1 MEVILSAILS
11 DLAARSVSF
20 LMGRILNRRPEQSD
34 DETQDRLR
42 RLLLRV
48 HVVVEEAEGRRVTSH
63 AMLRQ
68 LSALREEMYRGRHAL
83 DGAVVG
89 RRRNGCGGDAEVS
102 SRRNS
107 HVAAASGFNPAK
119 RVCLARIRS
128 RSNGGGGGG
137 GEKRRP
143 PSLQQVLGSLEAVFA
158 DVKDEFVALLA
169 GCPRLSRRHQPYN
182 AYMFIDK
189 CMFGRQEME
198 VERVVA
204 FLLQEDDDDDGA
216 PRPGVLPISGPKRA
230 GKSTLV
236 DHACNDESVRG
247 HFSQIVTLSR
257 GNLGD
262 EIFGMTTTITTSCC
276 EERVLLIVE
285 LDGDRNTK
293 GLDWDLNEALLGRF
307 LSACKSR
314 TPRVSKIIVTSR
326 SDKVAS
332 FGTTDLL
339 RLRPLT
345 EEAFWYFFKARA
357 FGSADA
363 SEHPKMVSIAM
374 EMAEEMRGSFAAANF
389 FGGLLRSNFNT
400 GFWSLALAVFRGLK
414 QTKLVV
420 VHDRAQQ
427 TATTSTGT
435 EIWEE
440 VTEPACPFAVEGVP
454 KVSLRDVLFGG
465 ARPQGKFDV
474 LAWKSPVPPH
484 YRYAY
489 SCEIRS
495 SHSTVARK
503 NRLVMHKTG
512 S

>member
-1 MEVILSAILS
+1 MEVILSAIMS
-11 DLAARSVSF
+11 DLAGRSVSF
-20 LMGRILNRRPEQSD
+20 LMDRILNHRSEESD
-34 DETQDRLR
+34 GGDETETLDRLR

-48 HVVVEEAEGRRVTSH
+48 HVVVEEAEARRVTNR

-68 LSALREEMYRGRHAL
+68 LSGLREEMYRGCHAL
-83 DGAVVG
+83 DEPWPDGAG
-89 RRRNGCGGDAEVS
+89 
-102 SRRNS
+102 
-107 HVAAASGFNPAK
+107 AAASAM
-119 RVCLARIRS
+119 AS
-128 RSNGGGGGG
+128 RSCRT
-137 GEKRRP
+137 RRP
-143 PSLQQVLGSLEAVFA
+143 PPLQLQQVLGSLEAVFT

-169 GCPRLSRRHQPYN
+169 GC
-182 AYMFIDK
+182 M
-189 CMFGRQEME
+189 
-198 VERVVA
+198 
-204 FLLQEDDDDDGA
+204 
-216 PRPGVLPISGPKRA
+216 LPISGPKRA

-236 DHACNDESVRG
+236 EHACNDERVRG
-247 HFSQIVTLSR
+247 HFSQIVSLSR

-262 EIFGMTTTITTSCC
+262 ENIALTSTTTTLTTSCC

-293 GLDWDLNEALLGRF
+293 GLEWDLNEALLRRF
-307 LSACKSR
+307 FSTFKIR
-314 TPRVSKIIVTSR
+314 TTPRVSKIIVTSR

-339 RLRPLT
+339 RLRPFT

-363 SEHPKMVSIAM
+363 SEHPKMVSVAM
-374 EMAEEMRGSFAAANF
+374 DMVEEMSGSFAAANF

-503 NRLVMHKTG
+503 NRLVMHKKTG